1 MAAEKK
7 QAVKPQKKPPPT
19 EAPPKSE
26 IPWFEKY
33 RPKFPSEM
41 VGFEKIINDIEQYI
55 KALLDK
61 KETEFRALL
70 LEGPPGV
77 GKTTAVYA
85 IARKLNLNVVEM
97 NASDVRGAEALRT
110 RVAESSRSR
119 DIFDFVKQRTQ
130 GKILLFDEVDG
141 ISGQSDRGGLAELL
155 KIIQETQYPIIM
167 TANEYD
173 SKFASLYKISKRIQC
188 RRLQSTSVVK
198 ILKRIATGEKVTVDE
213 NTLQAI
219 ADNSNGDLRSAI
231 NDLQGLAQGKGS
243 VTLREVT
250 EQNMMR
256 DTVESIFVALNNLF
270 KQKTLQGAKDS
281 LENLD
286 VDYSLLHQWINENLP
301 AYLKHPL
308 DIAEAYANLAVADQ
322 YLDKIGLYQDYGL
335 LAYFYD
341 IISGG
346 IALAARRDKPPDF
359 VKPTFPAMISSRIS
373 NTDLPIVQKI
383 QQLIHVPQSVI
394 IRYILAILRALAK
407 NPDLRKN
414 IIEWL
419 KLEKVEEKILK

>member
-1 MAAEKK
+1 MPAAKK
-7 QAVKPQKKPPPT
+7 QAIHPQQKPPPT
-19 EAPPKSE
+19 EAPLKSE

-33 RPKFPSEM
+33 RPKIPSEM
-41 VGFEKIINDIEQYI
+41 VGFEKIINDLEQYI
-55 KALLDK
+55 NNIRAK
-61 KETEFRALL
+61 KEVEFRALL

-85 IARKLNLNVVEM
+85 VARKLNLNVVEM
-97 NASDVRGAEALRT
+97 NASDVRGAEAIRT

-173 SKFASLYKISKRIQC
+173 SKFASLYKISKRITC
-188 RRLQSTSVVK
+188 RRLQSASVVK
-198 ILKRIATGEKVTVDE
+198 ILKRIATGEKVAVDE
-213 NTLQAI
+213 DTLQAI
-219 ADNSNGDLRSAI
+219 AENSNGDLRSAI
-231 NDLQGLAQGKGS
+231 NDLQGVAQGKGR
-243 VTLREVT
+243 VTLRDIT

-256 DTVESIFVALNNLF
+256 DTVESIFVALNNVF
-270 KQKTLQGAKDS
+270 KQKTLLTAKDAF
-281 LENLD
+281 ENLD
-286 VDYSLLHQWINENLP
+286 IDYGLLHQWVNENLL

-308 DIAEAYANLAVADQ
+308 DLTDAYANLAVADQ
-322 YLDKIGLYQDYGL
+322 YLDKIGMYQDYGL

-346 IALAARRDKPPDF
+346 IALSARRDKPPDF
-359 VKPTFPAMISSRIS
+359 VKPTFPVMVSSRIAGA
-373 NTDLPIVQKI
+373 DLPAFQKI
-383 QQLIHVPQSVI
+383 QQLMHAPQSVI
-394 IRYILAILRALAK
+394 IRNILVVLRALGK
-407 NPDLRKN
+407 DPNLRKS

-419 KLEKVEEKILK
+419 KLEKSEEKILK